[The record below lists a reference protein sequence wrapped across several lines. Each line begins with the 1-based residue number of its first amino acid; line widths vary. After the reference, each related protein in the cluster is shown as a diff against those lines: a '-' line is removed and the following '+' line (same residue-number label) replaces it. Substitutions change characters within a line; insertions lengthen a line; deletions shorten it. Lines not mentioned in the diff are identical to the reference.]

1 MKKLTVLLAMTML
14 LAACGG
20 NSEPEKK
27 GNGESAKDKN
37 GDNETAEITVQVE
50 FLENYIEKNGLDKVE
65 MNDAG
70 YPVNDDVLAGCTINV
85 KNLMDAAKNAKDNA
99 K

>member
-1 MKKLTVLLAMTML
+1 MTMDSKCPDETTILRFRHL
-14 LAACGG
+14 L
-20 NSEPEKK
+20 
-27 GNGESAKDKN
+27 
-37 GDNETAEITVQVE
+37 
-50 FLENYIEKNGLDKVE
+50 EKNGLDKVE

>member
-27 GNGESAKDKN
+27 ETVNPQKTRMETTRLLKSRYRVMMSLPSILTKQKREIQKRAWRQIWNEGRKQES
-37 GDNETAEITVQVE
+37 
-50 FLENYIEKNGLDKVE
+50 EKG
-65 MNDAG
+65 MG
-70 YPVNDDVLAGCTINV
+70 
-85 KNLMDAAKNAKDNA
+85 
-99 K
+99 